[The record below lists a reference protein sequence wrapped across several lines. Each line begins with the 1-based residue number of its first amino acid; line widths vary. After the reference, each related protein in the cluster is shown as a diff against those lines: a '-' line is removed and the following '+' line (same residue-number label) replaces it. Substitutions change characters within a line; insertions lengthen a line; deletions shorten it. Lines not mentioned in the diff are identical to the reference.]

1 MVNKERMLNKPNP
14 VGETVTVGRA
24 PTPARPARIT
34 IAPLWVEVA
43 RMYTRFAE
51 CGEYKACVQMTPEI
65 VRMGRMAD
73 VLNDLLDELPAA
85 KVQEVLALIK
95 ED

>member
-1 MVNKERMLNKPNP
+1 MNKERMLVKPSP

-24 PTPARPARIT
+24 PTPAQPARIT
-34 IAPLWVEVA
+34 LAPRWVEVA

-51 CGEYKACVQMTPEI
+51 CGEYKACVQLTPEI

-73 VLNDLLDELPAA
+73 VLNDLLNDMPEA
-85 KVQEVLALIK
+85 KANEILAMIK
-95 ED
+95 GD